1 MFFNMSWKV
10 ARCVANLLSW
20 KMPVRIR
27 FGSLILSGM
36 EGAIIEGIRES
47 GVEQSEVTIATMLD
61 LVATGITE

>member
-1 MFFNMSWKV
+1 
-10 ARCVANLLSW
+10 
-20 KMPVRIR
+20 MPVRIR

-36 EGAIIEGIRES
+36 EGAIIEGIQES